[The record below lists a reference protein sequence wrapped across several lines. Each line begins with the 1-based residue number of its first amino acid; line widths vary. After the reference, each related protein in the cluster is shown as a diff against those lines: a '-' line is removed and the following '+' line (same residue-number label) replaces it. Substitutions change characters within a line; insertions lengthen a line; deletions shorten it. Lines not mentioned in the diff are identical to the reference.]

1 MAFRRSLSRRATL
14 IARLYQPSFAYI
26 VHEDDRKNHPLNEFY
41 SQPKPSN
48 LFQQRSFG
56 TGFSNSSSGFGVLFQ
71 DRRCSKLSLIPS
83 TGVSF
88 FRYMSTKDNDG
99 ADEIEFMADGA
110 DRIGLMTDISET
122 LKDSSFEA
130 VASQAPAV
138 NEVAVAA
145 ADSWLPIAAV
155 QYVIDAVHSSTGLNW
170 WSSIV
175 VTTLL
180 VRGLTLPF
188 LISQLKATAKM
199 TLLRPQLK
207 EIKERMQRMGMD
219 PQAVAEGQ
227 NEMQKLFKEYGVT
240 PFTPLKGFFIQMPI
254 FISFFLGISNM
265 AEKMPSFKSGGA
277 YWFIDLSTPD
287 SLCIFPVLTALT
299 FWITVECNML
309 EGTEGNPSSG
319 TTKNVARVF
328 AALSVPLT
336 MNFSKAIFCYWI
348 TSNVFSLAYGLV
360 LKAPGVKAALGVPLI
375 PKPPAGT
382 TPRPSINLYSAFK
395 QPERTASHQSTSPPD
410 EPTKAS
416 HKKISSSSTMDQRIK
431 ILERQ
436 LKGRKK
442 NKKR

>member
-88 FRYMSTKDNDG
+88 FRYMSTTDNDG
-99 ADEIEFMADGA
+99 ADKIEFMTDGA

-170 WSSIV
+170 
-175 VTTLL
+175 
-180 VRGLTLPF
+180 
-188 LISQLKATAKM
+188 
-199 TLLRPQLK
+199 
-207 EIKERMQRMGMD
+207 
-219 PQAVAEGQ
+219 
-227 NEMQKLFKEYGVT
+227 
-240 PFTPLKGFFIQMPI
+240 
-254 FISFFLGISNM
+254 
-265 AEKMPSFKSGGA
+265 
-277 YWFIDLSTPD
+277 
-287 SLCIFPVLTALT
+287 
-299 FWITVECNML
+299 
-309 EGTEGNPSSG
+309 
-319 TTKNVARVF
+319 
-328 AALSVPLT
+328 
-336 MNFSKAIFCYWI
+336 
-348 TSNVFSLAYGLV
+348 
-360 LKAPGVKAALGVPLI
+360 
-375 PKPPAGT
+375 
-382 TPRPSINLYSAFK
+382 
-395 QPERTASHQSTSPPD
+395 
-410 EPTKAS
+410 
-416 HKKISSSSTMDQRIK
+416 
-431 ILERQ
+431 
-436 LKGRKK
+436 
-442 NKKR
+442 